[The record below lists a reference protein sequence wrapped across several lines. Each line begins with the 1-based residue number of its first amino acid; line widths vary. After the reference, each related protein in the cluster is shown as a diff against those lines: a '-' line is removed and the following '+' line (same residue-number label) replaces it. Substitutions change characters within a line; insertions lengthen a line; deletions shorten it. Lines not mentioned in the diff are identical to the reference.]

1 MYLTLTIHTNIG
13 LGEYNSIAMEKAF
26 PRDYSSLDHIFGF
39 ITEVASDRTVD
50 EKTMFSIKLA
60 TEELFTNMVKY
71 NTGTGNEITIRIKI
85 DKKAVTVE
93 LVDVDVDPF
102 DPNTA
107 VEAGVDGAVE
117 DRQIG
122 GLGLRLVRSVVDKLS
137 YEYSNRKMTVTLS
150 KQLEQR

>member
-1 MYLTLTIHTNIG
+1 MK
-13 LGEYNSIAMEKAF
+13 KAF
-26 PRDYSSLDHIFGF
+26 PRNYSSLDPIFGF
-39 ITEVASDRTVD
+39 IAETASHHTVD

-71 NTGTGNEITIRIKI
+71 NTGTGNEITISI
-85 DKKAVTVE
+85 DVDKRAVTVR

-102 DPNTA
+102 DPEAA
-107 VEAGVDGAVE
+107 VEAGVTGDVE

-137 YEYSNRKMTVTLS
+137 YEYKNRIMTVELT

>member
-1 MYLTLTIHTNIG
+1 MK
-13 LGEYNSIAMEKAF
+13 KAF
-26 PRDYSSLDHIFGF
+26 PRDYSSLDLIFGF
-39 ITEVASDRTVD
+39 IAEAASHHTVD

-71 NTGTGNEITIRIKI
+71 NTGTGNEITIII
-85 DKKAVTVE
+85 EVDKRAVTVKLE
-93 LVDVDVDPF
+93 DVDVDPF
-102 DPNTA
+102 DPDSA
-107 VEAGVDGAVE
+107 VEAGVNENVE

-137 YEYSNRKMTVTLS
+137 YEYKNRKMTVELI